1 MSSGRTLHAASFHQM
16 LPRRRTNW
24 LRLGWM
30 LGLLTFGTWLM
41 SLIGVLFW
49 GNRDTARSA
58 SAIVVLGAA
67 QYVGRPSPVLRAR
80 LDHAIDLWRR
90 GLAPRIIF
98 TGGFGD
104 HDTTSEAAV
113 GQRYA
118 INHGVPPR
126 VIMIENAGRSTA
138 ESMQQVSLL
147 MDAEPTREVI
157 LVSDPF
163 HMFRLSILARRFGL
177 TPYTSPTRTSPIS
190 LNRRETWKYM
200 FAESIKAPISFLL
213 ERREP

>member
-1 MSSGRTLHAASFHQM
+1 M
-16 LPRRRTNW
+16 
-24 LRLGWM
+24 LGW
-30 LGLLTFGTWLM
+30 LTFGTWAM

-49 GNRDTARSA
+49 EHRDTARHA

-104 HDTTSEAAV
+104 RDTTSEAAV

-118 INHGVPPR
+118 IEHGVPPSA
-126 VIMIENAGRSTA
+126 IMIENAGRSTS
-138 ESMQQVSLL
+138 ESLQQVATL
-147 MDAEPTREVI
+147 MEGEPTREVI

-163 HMFRLSILARRFGL
+163 HMLRLSILARRFGL

-190 LNRRETWKYM
+190 TNKREAWKYAL
-200 FAESIKAPISFLL
+200 AESIKVPISFLL
-213 ERREP
+213 VRKGD